1 MRHLVVKKDL
11 GVVAQNFHAQRS
23 LLILEI
29 KNLTV
34 KEAKGKKK
42 KKSKDYVQKPL
53 KAQVPMEYFGEPS
66 SRSFNEIYM
75 YIFQISANF
84 MCRHFYLF

>member
-42 KKSKDYVQKPL
+42 KKVKT
-53 KAQVPMEYFGEPS
+53 
-66 SRSFNEIYM
+66 
-75 YIFQISANF
+75 
-84 MCRHFYLF
+84 MCKNL

>member
-1 MRHLVVKKDL
+1 MKKDL

-42 KKSKDYVQKPL
+42 KKCKDYVQKPL
-53 KAQVPMEYFGEPS
+53 KAQVPMEYFGEPG
-66 SRSFNEIYM
+66 SRSFSEIYIC
-75 YIFQISANF
+75 IFFKYLQISCADIF
-84 MCRHFYLF
+84 ILSDS